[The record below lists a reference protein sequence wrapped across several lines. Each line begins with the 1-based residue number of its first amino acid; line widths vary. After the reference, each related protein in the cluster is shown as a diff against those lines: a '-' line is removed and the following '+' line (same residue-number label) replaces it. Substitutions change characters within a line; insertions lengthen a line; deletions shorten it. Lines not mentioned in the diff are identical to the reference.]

1 MDTEKDEGQTWDLS
15 QHISVHDVDASCK
28 FKLSKGFKMTPC
40 PLTFER
46 HLHSNVRQWTPT
58 FFHFSKKHQSNIQV
72 LRIAQ
77 MLHLSGNVPVSLSLL
92 HTHTH
97 TLHIRNH
104 WTSMNKKSQSSS
116 VIHWSDRIWFWQ
128 QISWKNVLFNQNV
141 QTPTGSS
148 LTEVLCLSCFLWD
161 GSSAGLNK
169 CVTQTGVI
177 DQTARPTRNL
187 YIICDVMI
195 LTH

>member
-97 TLHIRNH
+97 TPSTFTIIERV
-104 WTSMNKKSQSSS
+104 WIKSHRAALSF
-116 VIHWSDRIWFWQ
+116 IDR
-128 QISWKNVLFNQNV
+128 
-141 QTPTGSS
+141 TGYGFGSKS
-148 LTEVLCLSCFLWD
+148 AEKMYYLT
-161 GSSAGLNK
+161 K
-169 CVTQTGVI
+169 MYR
-177 DQTARPTRNL
+177 RPL
-187 YIICDVMI
+187 AAV
-195 LTH
+195 